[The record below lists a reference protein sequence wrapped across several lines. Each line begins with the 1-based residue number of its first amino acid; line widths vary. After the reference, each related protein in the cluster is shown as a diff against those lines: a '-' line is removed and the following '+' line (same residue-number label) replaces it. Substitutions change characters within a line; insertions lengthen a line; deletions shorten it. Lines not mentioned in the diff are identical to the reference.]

1 MVMMIFTETD
11 NRGERAL
18 FETSQRSLPP
28 ELDAKAKSILVT
40 KIPVWVFDRPNFSGT
55 RVLFNNRGGCN
66 DLAACVPRG
75 GSWRNRIRSISF
87 GEGIG
92 VLAEEEDPDSI
103 GYAESQIP
111 DGILGEGHSPLNAAL
126 NSYIS
131 VSLQYRGSGQ
141 ANFEFEDLACNSRP
155 PRNFVITLHADRP
168 VATQICSSGAHRD
181 GYGHLRYRK
190 VGGHNW
196 SSTSL
201 LVNRSTVP
209 VW

>member
-141 ANFEFEDLACNSRP
+141 ANFE
-155 PRNFVITLHADRP
+155 RP